1 MANLKDT
8 LSRVL
13 DPFIDKIAKEISTIK
28 AGMDTTKSIDVVS
41 YGIDNTGATDVTEKL
56 NELFLKVS
64 KDKYQEVI
72 FPDGTYKIE
81 NPVKI
86 FCPEKMSR
94 SLVVKSESTY
104 GATIICDHTD
114 ASTGESIGF
123 VLTRNAPENQD
134 GEVLNAYNV
143 TIDGF
148 IFKVKNQDVDG
159 SNFKFIGTETTIST
173 LLFTNVKLLNLRMT
187 NTKDCTGNNIDLT
200 AQCNNLTIDNVK
212 TNYGMY
218 AVYLEYSYGVN
229 NNISNIVSNNCTF
242 GFSSYSYA
250 DFESVTLH
258 FDDNVNL
265 DSGTT
270 ANFYANKISNFK
282 LTGRWSLSQ
291 NPLYL
296 SVGPRAEIS
305 NVELDITLDDENV
318 NHVFSQEKPSAFIY
332 LVSPESAKL
341 EVKVSDLK
349 FEKFQENFQHWI
361 DKGAKF
367 SWINAPE
374 LAISPNGVTEYSALT
389 LFENL
394 GSVDEYSSKGF
405 LNRKYEMKAEDSA
418 KTRIYL
424 GYDRTI
430 REVNISST
438 DELADS
444 EGSAIFFGANGV
456 PYKDA
461 KDYDYSN
468 YTAGVAGDVF
478 LESKPNNS
486 GHFGYVSTY
495 RYTTKSE
502 YLPKDDKPISVTN
515 HGDRTMTFG
524 FNKFPVWTNGT
535 LKDTPITVGSIMN
548 VLGKGAFKV
557 IETNV
562 ETKTMKCEI
571 PETYDANVISTLDD
585 LSMEIYFMPDK
596 PVNTM
601 GVMTY
606 ETIPIIHSG
615 PTEKRPTE
623 HIAVG
628 QQYFD
633 TTLGLQ
639 IVWNGT
645 KWIANNV
652 DIDEKLKE
660 YVRKDSI
667 TATDITTTPAFIG
680 QVAVSGGQIYIAKSL
695 EHGGAGWNV
704 IRTESID
711 TL

>member
-64 KDKYQEVI
+64 KEKYQEVI

-81 NPVKI
+81 NVVKI

-94 SLVVKSESTY
+94 SLIVRSESTY
-104 GATIICDHTD
+104 GATILCDHTD
-114 ASTGESIGF
+114 ASQGDIGF
-123 VLTRNAPENQD
+123 LLTRNELKNPDDTVA
-134 GEVLNAYNV
+134 NAYNT

-148 IFKVKNQDVDG
+148 IFKVKDQDTDG
-159 SNFKFIGTETTIST
+159 SSFKFIGTSSDFNQ
-173 LLFTNVKLLNLRMT
+173 LLFTNLKLLNLRMT
-187 NTKDCTGNNIDLT
+187 NTKDCTGNNIDLV
-200 AQCNNLTIDNVK
+200 AQCNNLTIDNIK
-212 TNYGMY
+212 ANYGMY
-218 AVYLEYSYGVN
+218 AIYLENTGGIN
-229 NNISNIVSNNCTF
+229 NNISNIVSNNCTYCL
-242 GFSSYSYA
+242 STYSYA
-250 DFESVTLH
+250 DFETVTIH
-258 FDDNVNL
+258 FDDTVDLN
-265 DSGTT
+265 SGTM

-282 LTGRWSLSQ
+282 LTGRWALNQ
-291 NPLYL
+291 NPLYI

-305 NVELDITLDDENV
+305 NVELDITLDDNID
-318 NHVFSQEKPSAFIY
+318 HVFSQEKPSAFIY

-349 FEKFQENFQHWI
+349 FDKFQENFQHWI
-361 DKGAKF
+361 DKGTKF

-374 LAISPNGVTEYSALT
+374 LAISPNGVAEYPALT

-405 LNRKYEMKAEDSA
+405 LNRKYEIKAEDSA

-438 DELADS
+438 DELADG

-495 RYTTKSE
+495 RYTTKTE
-502 YLPKDDKPISVTN
+502 YLPAADKPTSVTN

-548 VLGKGAFKV
+548 VLGKGVFKV

-562 ETKTMKCEI
+562 EAKTMKCEI
-571 PETYDANVISTLDD
+571 PEPYKADVITSLAD
-585 LSMEIYFMPDK
+585 LSMEIYFIPDK

-695 EHGGAGWNV
+695 DHGGAGWNV

>member
-1 MANLKDT
+1 MTNLKDALT
-8 LSRVL
+8 RVL

-28 AGMDTTKSIDVVS
+28 VGMDTTKSIDVVS

-64 KDKYQEVI
+64 KEKYQEVI

-94 SLVVKSESTY
+94 SLVIRSESTY

-114 ASTGESIGF
+114 ASTGEPIGF
-123 VLTRNAPENQD
+123 VLTRNAPENED
-134 GEVLNAYNV
+134 GTVVNAYNV

-148 IFKVKNQDVDG
+148 IFKVKDQDVDG
-159 SNFKFIGTETTIST
+159 SNFKFIGTETNIST
-173 LLFTNVKLLNLRMT
+173 LLFTNVKLINLRMT
-187 NTKDCTGNNIDLT
+187 NTKDCAGNNIDLT

-229 NNISNIVSNNCTF
+229 NSISNIVSNNCTF

-250 DFESVTLH
+250 DFETVTLH
-258 FDDNVNL
+258 FDDTVDLN
-265 DSGTT
+265 SGTT
-270 ANFYANKISNFK
+270 SNFYANKISNFK
-282 LTGRWSLSQ
+282 LTGRWALNR
-291 NPLYL
+291 NPLYI

-305 NVELDITLDDENV
+305 NVELDITLDDNID
-318 NHVFSQEKPSAFIY
+318 HVFSQEKPSAFIY

-349 FEKFQENFQHWI
+349 FDKFQENFQHWI

-367 SWINAPE
+367 SWINSPE
-374 LAISPNGVTEYSALT
+374 LSISPNGVTEYPALT
-389 LFENL
+389 LFNNL
-394 GSVDEYSSKGF
+394 GSVDEYSSRGF
-405 LNRKYEMKAEDSA
+405 LNRKYEIEAEDSA

-430 REVNISST
+430 HEENVAST
-438 DELADS
+438 DELADG

-495 RYTTKSE
+495 RYTTKTE
-502 YLPKDDKPISVTN
+502 YLPAADKPTSVTN
-515 HGDRTMTFG
+515 HGDRTVTFG
-524 FNKFPVWTNGT
+524 FDKFPVWTNGT

-548 VLGKGAFKV
+548 VLGKGVFKV

-562 ETKTMKCEI
+562 EAKTMKCEI
-571 PETYDANVISTLDD
+571 PEPYNANVITSLAD
-585 LSMEIYFMPDK
+585 LSMEIYFIQDK

-623 HIAVG
+623 NIAIG

-680 QVAVSGGQIYIAKSL
+680 QVAVSGDQIYIAKSL
-695 EHGGAGWNV
+695 DHGGAGWNV

>member
-8 LSRVL
+8 LTRVL

-64 KDKYQEVI
+64 KEKYQEVI

-94 SLVVKSESTY
+94 SLVVRSESTY
-104 GATIICDHTD
+104 GATIVCDHTD
-114 ASTGESIGF
+114 ASQGEPIGF
-123 VLTRNAPENQD
+123 VLTRNVPENED
-134 GEVLNAYNV
+134 GTVVNAYNT

-148 IFKVKNQDVDG
+148 IFKVKDQDVDG
-159 SNFKFIGTETTIST
+159 SNFKFIGSESNISS
-173 LLFTNVKLLNLRMT
+173 LLFTNVKLVNLRMT
-187 NTKDCTGNNIDLT
+187 NTKDCTGYNIDLA
-200 AQCNNLTIDNVK
+200 AQCNNLTIDNIK
-212 TNYGMY
+212 ANYGMY
-218 AVYLEYSYGVN
+218 AIYLEYSYGIN
-229 NNISNIVSNNCTF
+229 NTISNIVSNNCTYCL
-242 GFSSYSYA
+242 STYSYA
-250 DFESVTLH
+250 DFENVTIH
-258 FDDNVNL
+258 FDDTVDLN
-265 DSGTT
+265 SGTV

-282 LTGRWSLSQ
+282 LTGRWALNQ
-291 NPLYL
+291 NPLYIN
-296 SVGPRAEIS
+296 VGPRAEIS
-305 NVELDITLDDENV
+305 NVELDITLDDNPD
-318 NHVFSQEKPSAFIY
+318 HVLVEEKPSAFIY
-332 LVSPESAKL
+332 LLSPESAKL
-341 EVKVSDLK
+341 EVKVNDLK
-349 FEKFQENFQHWI
+349 FDKFQENFDNWI
-361 DKGAKF
+361 QKGVKF
-367 SWINAPE
+367 SWINSPE
-374 LAISPNGVTEYSALT
+374 LSISPNGVTEYPALT
-389 LFENL
+389 LFNNL
-394 GSVDEYSSKGF
+394 GSVDEYSSRGF
-405 LNRKYEMKAEDSA
+405 LNRKYEIKAEDSA

-430 REVNISST
+430 HETNISSK
-438 DELADS
+438 DELADG

-468 YTAGVAGDVF
+468 YTAGVAGDVY

-495 RYTTKSE
+495 RYTTKTE
-502 YLPKDDKPISVTN
+502 YLPAADKPTSVTN

-524 FNKFPVWTNGT
+524 FDKFPVWTNGT
-535 LKDTPITVGSIMN
+535 LKDTPIVVGSGMN
-548 VLGKGAFKV
+548 VLGKGLFKV

-562 ETKTMKCEI
+562 EAKTMKCEI
-571 PETYDANVISTLDD
+571 PETYKADVITSLAD
-585 LSMEIYFMPDK
+585 LNIEIYFTPAK
-596 PVNTM
+596 PINSM

-623 HIAVG
+623 NIAVG

-652 DIDEKLKE
+652 DIDAKLAE

-680 QVAVSGGQIYIAKSL
+680 QVAVSGDQIYIAKSL
-695 EHGGAGWNV
+695 DHGGAGWNV